1 MTFKSIHNL
10 LFLQSRF
17 GVKKHLSLRQH
28 SLSKQLLS
36 CLGTLLAIVSIAIIG
51 VSYQFVQAS
60 LHKQVHE
67 QAQSITQTLEFA
79 TEGPIEI
86 GYTTIVQRV
95 VENYATL
102 PTILETAIVSP
113 TYQTIAHSTQE
124 LRNRP
129 YTAIH
134 PELVDQVERTIRSG
148 IETSF
153 EARIEGQLVIV
164 QILPFSSALFD
175 GAERRGLA
183 ITISDLK
190 QIQQEIWKTFVSSTL
205 TMLAGMVVIL
215 LLMGVLIQKIVLS
228 PLYRLNRAVIQS
240 QETGRCNYPIA
251 LPANEIQFLANTFH
265 SVFEQRQHVELA
277 LRNSEERERSK
288 SQQLQAELV
297 ERQQIEAQLRA
308 SLQEKD
314 VLLKEVHHRVKNNM
328 QMISSLLK
336 LQVDSIQ
343 DPEVLKP
350 FIESQQRIKAMAL
363 VHEKLYQNNNLAK
376 INFTDYVRQLVRELF
391 HSFNV
396 ARSRIRLS
404 IEITEIDLTVD
415 VAIPCGLIIN
425 ELVSNALKYA
435 FPDGKSG
442 RIRIFF
448 APDTSKFT
456 DRNSHYILSIQ
467 DDGIGITKSINLQNI
482 ESLGLQLV
490 YALTEQLRGTIKLD
504 STEGTTFDIT
514 LCLPDEKMVG

>member
-1 MTFKSIHNL
+1 
-10 LFLQSRF
+10 
-17 GVKKHLSLRQH
+17 VKKHLNLRQH

-36 CLGTLLAIVSIAIIG
+36 YLGTLLAIVAIAIVG

-67 QAQSITQTLEFA
+67 HAQSITQTLEFA
-79 TEGPIEI
+79 TEGPIEV

-129 YTAIH
+129 YTTIH
-134 PELVDQVERTIRSG
+134 PELVNQVEHTIRSG

-153 EARIEGQLVIV
+153 ETKIDGQLVIV

-190 QIQQEIWKTFVSSTL
+190 QIQREIWKTFVSSTL
-205 TMLAGMVVIL
+205 TMLAGMVVVL
-215 LLMGVLIQKIVLS
+215 VLMGILIQKIVLS
-228 PLYRLNRAVIQS
+228 PLYRLNRAVTQS
-240 QETGRCNYPIA
+240 QETGQFNCLTPI
-251 LPANEIQFLANTFH
+251 PANEIQFLANTFH
-265 SVFEQRQHVELA
+265 YVFEQRQQVELA
-277 LRNSEERERSK
+277 LRDSEERERSK
-288 SQQLQAELV
+288 SQQLQAELI

-343 DPEVLKP
+343 DPETLKP

-363 VHEKLYQNNNLAK
+363 VHEKLYQNSNLAK
-376 INFTDYVRQLVRELF
+376 INFTDYVHQLVKELF
-391 HSFNV
+391 HSFNIT
-396 ARSRIRLS
+396 RSRIRLL
-404 IEITEIDLTVD
+404 IEIAEIDLSVD

-435 FPDGKSG
+435 FPNGRSGK
-442 RIRIFF
+442 IHIFF

-456 DRNSHYILSIQ
+456 AHNSQYILSIR
-467 DDGIGITKSINLQNI
+467 DDGIGIEKSINLQNI
-482 ESLGLQLV
+482 ETLGLQLV
-490 YALTEQLRGTIKLD
+490 YALTEQVRGTIKLD
-504 STEGTTFDIT
+504 RTKGTAFDIT
-514 LCLPDEKMVG
+514 LCLPNAKMMS